1 MYCCFPLA
9 CGEIALTVLLDP
21 TMTLRV
27 KADFAEVPPTV
38 RLSPPGTVWNVNVTI
53 RGSSLRVT
61 VLVSPPESVA
71 VNRSS
76 R

>member
-1 MYCCFPLA
+1 
-9 CGEIALTVLLDP
+9 
-21 TMTLRV
+21 MTLRV
-27 KADFAEVPPTV
+27 KEVFVEVLPTIT
-38 RLSPPGTVWNVNVTI
+38 LSPPGTVWKVSVTI